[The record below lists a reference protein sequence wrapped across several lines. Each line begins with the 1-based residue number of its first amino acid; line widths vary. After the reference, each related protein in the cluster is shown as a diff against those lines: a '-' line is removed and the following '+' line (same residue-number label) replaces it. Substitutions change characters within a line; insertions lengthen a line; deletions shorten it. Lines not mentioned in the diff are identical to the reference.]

1 MQGRKTKARI
11 FAFLLGLVFL
21 GGSLATHSHQTY
33 SSDARQFKAASEI
46 VSVAVAPK
54 IAIAEHIKEFPSAIL
69 ATFSFAKVNAL
80 TLTHT
85 ILFSKTPVRK
95 SIKTYIVF
103 KVLRN

>member
-1 MQGRKTKARI
+1 MQGRKTKAGI

-21 GGSLATHSHQTY
+21 WGSLATYSHRTY

-54 IAIAEHIKEFPSAIL
+54 LAIAEHVKEFSSAIL
-69 ATFSFAKVNAL
+69 AAFSFVKVHAVS
-80 TLTHT
+80 HG

-95 SIKTYIVF
+95 SIKAYIVF

>member
-1 MQGRKTKARI
+1 MQGRKTKKKI

-21 GGSLATHSHQTY
+21 WGSLVSHSHQTY
-33 SSDARQFKAASEI
+33 SSEARQFKSASEI

-54 IAIAEHIKEFPSAIL
+54 IAIAEHLKEFPSAIL
-69 ATFSFAKVNAL
+69 ASFSFAKVHA
-80 TLTHT
+80 LTHT

-95 SIKTYIVF
+95 SIKVYIVF